1 MGIDMLD
8 KSISK
13 ANFKEMA
20 FIFIYLKA
28 LNIEANL
35 EMIDLTAKA
44 SYTWLIN
51 NKWGPDKFW
60 YMMESGWRVWDM
72 VKEYIIITRIKITMI
87 EVIFMKEDGIKMKK
101 QKGFIIGHMNLMQ
114 KKRTISWMGMENI
127 ILIKQKHNISE
138 ILDKTN
144 L

>member
-13 ANFKEMA
+13 VNFKEMA

-28 LNIEANL
+28 MNIEANL
-35 EMIDLTAKA
+35 EMIDLTVKA

-51 NKWGPDKFW
+51 SKWGPDKFW

-101 QKGFIIGHMNLMQ
+101 QKGSIIGHLNLMR
-114 KKRTISWMGMENI
+114 K
-127 ILIKQKHNISE
+127 
-138 ILDKTN
+138 
-144 L
+144 